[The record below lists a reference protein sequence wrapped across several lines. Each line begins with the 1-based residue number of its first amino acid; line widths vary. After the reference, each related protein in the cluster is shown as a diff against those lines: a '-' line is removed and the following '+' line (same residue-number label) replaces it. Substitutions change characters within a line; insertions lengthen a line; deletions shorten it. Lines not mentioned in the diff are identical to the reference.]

1 MVQPAI
7 SGIQS
12 NGVIANAKHYIL
24 NSQETNRTSTT
35 AAIDERTFFEMYV
48 PPFEG
53 ASDAG
58 VGSIMCSYN
67 KISYD
72 GKPTRWSCEN
82 NDTLG
87 LNYKERVGFKG
98 WGELK

>member
-7 SGIQS
+7 EGIQS
-12 NGVIANAKHYIL
+12 YGVVANAKHYIL
-24 NSQETNRTSTT
+24 NSQETNRTTTT
-35 AAIDERTFFEMYV
+35 AGIDERTFMELYV
-48 PPFEG
+48 PPFAG
-53 ASDAG
+53 ASEAG

-87 LNYKERVGFKG
+87 EDFKKRIGFEG
-98 WGELK
+98 WGERD